1 MWARLGHS
9 VHGGPE
15 LGLGRARGVEH
26 KSCNAQMQRFIYYTQ
41 VRCRAR
47 TLDMASMAER
57 NSGLGG
63 RVGLSADS
71 STALVYRSS
80 VRKHTSFSPNCC
92 SSVSPCAWPA
102 PPSAQPGEHPQA
114 CDKPQCGA
122 LDKTKRS
129 TTAC

>member
-1 MWARLGHS
+1 MMWARLGHG

-26 KSCNAQMQRFIYYTQ
+26 NSRNAQMQRFLLYTQ
-41 VRCRAR
+41 FRCRAR

-92 SSVSPCAWPA
+92 SSVSPCSRPA
-102 PPSAQPGEHPQA
+102 PPSAPPGEHPQA
-114 CDKPQCGA
+114 CDTPNAERLTKP
-122 LDKTKRS
+122 
-129 TTAC
+129 